1 MRMKKLLVLVIFLS
15 FLCTGCASLSET
27 SSLYRTGVK
36 FLQGEDP
43 VFAVNYLDAFLKA
56 QPKSPY
62 APSAAFALGEF
73 YFDNNDYFNSMRM
86 FSDYIRNFP
95 KHRGVIFA
103 KLIIYKVLTNVK
115 NSEVSLT
122 SEEEDLIKEIRKE
135 LFSQPLFLMF
145 YDKKSPRRY
154 KSLNR
159 NTYLVY
165 DYVDKIKVFRNDK
178 VFLELSP

>member
-1 MRMKKLLVLVIFLS
+1 MRVKKLLAIIIFVFFFCS
-15 FLCTGCASLSET
+15 GCASVN
-27 SSLYRTGVK
+27 SSSAIYRTGVQ

-43 VFAVNYLDAFLKA
+43 VFAVPYLESFLRA
-56 QPKSPY
+56 QPNSPY
-62 APSAAFALGEF
+62 APSTLFVLGEI
-73 YFDNNDYFNSMRM
+73 YYDNNDYFNSMRM
-86 FSDYIRNFP
+86 FSNYIRNFP

-103 KLIIYKVLTNVK
+103 KLIIYKILIDVKKGETNL
-115 NSEVSLT
+115 SI
-122 SEEEDLIKEIRKE
+122 EEETLTKEIRKE

-145 YDKKSPRRY
+145 YDKKAPRRY
-154 KSLNR
+154 KSLDR